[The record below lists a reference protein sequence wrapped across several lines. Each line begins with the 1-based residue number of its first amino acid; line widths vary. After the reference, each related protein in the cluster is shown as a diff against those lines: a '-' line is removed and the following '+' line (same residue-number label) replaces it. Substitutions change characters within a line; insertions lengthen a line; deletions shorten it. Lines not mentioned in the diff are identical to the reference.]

1 MVIFLHN
8 NHLSKIFSSFFKFL
22 MMNCE
27 TNVCTCF
34 ASANI
39 VLSPGFSTIGQK
51 SCPQRGAWAWAFPL
65 RCFAAFFHL
74 TYAYAPGFA
83 RCGAKLRF
91 SLSNPP
97 FFILQIKNCPQR
109 GQGHFRFAPM
119 LMPISLSNPPFFI
132 LQIKNCPQRGQ
143 AP

>member
-1 MVIFLHN
+1 
-8 NHLSKIFSSFFKFL
+8 
-22 MMNCE
+22 MNFPAQDYPYAA
-27 TNVCTCF
+27 CF
-34 ASANI
+34 ASASL
-39 VLSPGFSTIGQK
+39 VLSPKGI
-51 SCPQRGAWAWAFPL
+51 WAFPL

-91 SLSNPP
+91 SLSY
-97 FFILQIKNCPQR
+97 
-109 GQGHFRFAPM
+109 
-119 LMPISLSNPPFFI
+119 PPFFI